1 MTSVPRKILATS
13 ALPYA
18 NGPIHLG
25 HLVEYIQTDIWTRFQ
40 RLRGHEAYY
49 VCAEDTHGTPI
60 MLKARDEGLTPESLI
75 EKIGNEHRRDFADF
89 NIAFDNYYTTH
100 SEENQ
105 HFSEFIFEQLKTK
118 GHIDA
123 RTITQAYDPVEKMF
137 LPDRFIRGTCPRC
150 GAEDQNG
157 DNCEVCGATYAP
169 TDLADAVS
177 VISGVTPVSRD
188 SEHYF
193 VRLSDFEPMLRDW
206 TGSGRL
212 QSEVV
217 NKLNEWFDI
226 GLQDWDISR
235 DAPYFGFEIPG
246 APGKYFYVWLDAPI
260 GYMAS
265 FRNFCNSSGVDFD
278 TFWAADAPAELYHFV
293 GKDILY
299 FHTLFWPAMLH
310 GAGFRTPTAVFTH
323 GFLTI
328 NGQKMS
334 KSRGTFIKARTYLN
348 HLDPDYLRYYFAAKL
363 NNRIEDIDFN
373 VEDFVV
379 RVNADLVGKV
389 VNIASRCAGFIEKRF
404 QGQLS
409 GTLHDPALTTKF
421 CEQHSAICQYFEN
434 REFSR
439 AIREIMALADLAN
452 QYIND
457 VKPWIIA
464 KDDTRADEL
473 QAVCTQGLNFF
484 RMLITWLAPVVPKLA
499 ERSGEFLGH
508 PITTENA
515 LDQVT
520 KPLLDH
526 QIGPFVRLL
535 DRIAIEDA
543 NAMMED
549 TQFMNEDEGNNS
561 MSKHLKGDPISAEI
575 TIDEFAK
582 VDLRVVRVNAAETV
596 EGADRLLKLTLD
608 LDGETREVFAG
619 IKSEYDPQTLVGRH
633 VVMVANL
640 APRKMRF
647 GVSNGMILAASGA
660 NDADGIFLLSP
671 DNGAESGMRVR

>member
-40 RLRGHEAYY
+40 RLRGHEVYY

-118 GHIDA
+118 GHIVT

-157 DNCEVCGATYAP
+157 DNCEVCGAAYAP

-177 VISGVTPVSRD
+177 VISGAAPVSRD

-217 NKLNEWFDI
+217 NKLNEWFDT

-246 APGKYFYVWLDAPI
+246 APGKYFYVWLDAPV

-363 NNRIEDIDFN
+363 NNRVEDIDFN

-404 QGQLS
+404 EGQLS
-409 GTLHDPALTTKF
+409 GTLPDPALTEKF

-464 KDDTRADEL
+464 KDGARADEL
-473 QAVCTQGLNFF
+473 QAVCTQGLNLF
-484 RMLITWLAPVVPKLA
+484 RMLVTWLAPVVPKLA
-499 ERSGEFLGH
+499 ARSGEFLRH

-515 LDQVT
+515 LEQVT

-535 DRIAIEDA
+535 DRIELKDA

-561 MSKHLKGDPISAEI
+561 KSKHLKGDPISPEI

-671 DNGAESGMRVR
+671 DDGAESGMRVR

>member
-40 RLRGHEAYY
+40 RLRGHEVYY

-118 GHIDA
+118 GHITT

-157 DNCEVCGATYAP
+157 DNCEVCGAAYAP

-177 VISGVTPVSRD
+177 VISGAAPVSRD

-217 NKLNEWFDI
+217 NKLNEWFDT

-363 NNRIEDIDFN
+363 NNRVEDIDFN

-404 QGQLS
+404 AGQLS
-409 GTLHDPALTTKF
+409 GTLPDPALTEKF

-464 KDDTRADEL
+464 KDGARADEL
-473 QAVCTQGLNFF
+473 QAVCTQGLNLF
-484 RMLITWLAPVVPKLA
+484 RMLVTWLAPVVPKLA
-499 ERSGEFLGH
+499 ARSGEFLRH
-508 PITTENA
+508 PITAENA
-515 LDQVT
+515 LEQVT

-535 DRIAIEDA
+535 DRIALEDA

-561 MSKHLKGDPISAEI
+561 KSKHLKGDPISPEI

-671 DNGAESGMRVR
+671 DDGAESGMRVR

>member
-40 RLRGHEAYY
+40 RLRGHEVYY

-118 GHIDA
+118 GHIA
-123 RTITQAYDPVEKMF
+123 TRTITQAYDPVEKMF

-157 DNCEVCGATYAP
+157 DNCEVCGAAYAP
-169 TDLADAVS
+169 TDLTDAVS
-177 VISGVTPVSRD
+177 VISGAAPVSRD

-217 NKLNEWFDI
+217 NKLNEWFDT

-363 NNRIEDIDFN
+363 NNRVEDIDFN

-404 QGQLS
+404 EGQLS
-409 GTLHDPALTTKF
+409 GTLPDPALTEKF

-439 AIREIMALADLAN
+439 AVREIMALADLAN

-464 KDDTRADEL
+464 KDGARADEL
-473 QAVCTQGLNFF
+473 QAVCTQGLNLF
-484 RMLITWLAPVVPKLA
+484 RMLVTWLAPVVPKLA
-499 ERSGEFLGH
+499 ERSGEFLRH
-508 PITTENA
+508 PISTENA
-515 LDQVT
+515 LEQVT

-526 QIGPFVRLL
+526 RIGPFVRLL
-535 DRIAIEDA
+535 DRIALEDA

-561 MSKHLKGDPISAEI
+561 KSKHLKGDPISPEI

-671 DNGAESGMRVR
+671 DDGAESGMRVR

>member
-473 QAVCTQGLNFF
+473 QAVCTQGLNLF

-535 DRIAIEDA
+535 DRIALEDA

-561 MSKHLKGDPISAEI
+561 MSKHLKDDPISAEI

-619 IKSEYDPQTLVGRH
+619 IKSEYDPKTLVGRH

-660 NDADGIFLLSP
+660 KDADGIFLLSP

>member
-1 MTSVPRKILATS
+1 MTAAPRTILATS

-25 HLVEYIQTDIWTRFQ
+25 HLVEYIQTDIWARFQ
-40 RLRGHEAYY
+40 RLNGHEAYY

-60 MLKARDEGLTPESLI
+60 MLKARADGITPEALI
-75 EKIGNEHRRDFADF
+75 QQVGDEHRRDFAGF
-89 NIAFDNYYTTH
+89 NIAFDHYYTTH
-100 SEENQ
+100 SPENRD
-105 HFSEFIFEQLKTK
+105 FSELIFNRLKEK
-118 GHIDA
+118 GHIEA
-123 RTITQAYDPVEKMF
+123 RTITQAYDPVEEMF
-137 LPDRFIRGTCPRC
+137 LPDRFIQGTCPRC
-150 GAEDQNG
+150 GATEQNG

-177 VISGVTPVSRD
+177 VISGATPVLRD

-193 VRLSDFEPMLRDW
+193 VRLSDFEPMLREW

-212 QSEVV
+212 QTEVV
-217 NKLNEWFDI
+217 NKLNEWFDA

-235 DAPYFGFEIPG
+235 DAPYFGFEIPD

-265 FRNFCNSSGVDFD
+265 FRNFCNTNGVDFD
-278 TFWAADAPAELYHFV
+278 TFWAPDASAELYHFV

-334 KSRGTFIKARTYLN
+334 KSRGTFITARTYLN

-363 NNRIEDIDFN
+363 NNRVEDLDFN
-373 VEDFVV
+373 VEDFVT

-389 VNIASRCAGFIEKRF
+389 VNIASRCSGFIEKHF

-409 GTLHDPALTTKF
+409 DVLPDLSLDTRF
-421 CEQHSAICQYFEN
+421 QEQHEVICQYFEN
-434 REFSR
+434 REYSR

-452 QYIND
+452 QFIND
-457 VKPWIIA
+457 HKPWIIA
-464 KDDTRADEL
+464 KDPNQRDQL
-473 QAVCTQGLNFF
+473 QAVCTQGLNLF
-484 RMLITWLAPVVPKLA
+484 RMLITWLAPVVPDLA
-499 ERSGEFLGH
+499 ERSAEFLRR
-508 PITTENA
+508 PIASADA
-515 LDQVT
+515 LRCI
-520 KPLLDH
+520 KEPLLNH
-526 QIGPFVRLL
+526 QIGPFSRLL
-535 DRIAIEDA
+535 DRINPDRAQ
-543 NAMMED
+543 AMMEE
-549 TQFMNEDEGNNS
+549 TQLMFDEPTRASAGR
-561 MSKHLKGDPISAEI
+561 HLHDDPLSPEIS
-575 TIDEFAK
+575 IDEFSK
-582 VDLRVVRVNAAETV
+582 VDLRVVSVQAAETV
-596 EGADRLLKLTLD
+596 EGADKLLKLTLD
-608 LDGETREVFAG
+608 LGGEIREVFAG
-619 IKSEYDPQTLVGRH
+619 IKSAYDPKTLVGRQ

-647 GVSNGMILAASGA
+647 GVSNGMILAASGVD
-660 NDADGIFLLSP
+660 DAGGIFLLSP
-671 DNGAESGMRVR
+671 DTGAEPGMRVR

>member
-373 VEDFVV
+373 VEDFVA

-473 QAVCTQGLNFF
+473 QAVCTQGLNLF

-535 DRIAIEDA
+535 DRIALEDA
-543 NAMMED
+543 NAMMAD

-561 MSKHLKGDPISAEI
+561 MSKHLKDDPISAEI

-660 NDADGIFLLSP
+660 EDADGIFLLSP

>member
-1 MTSVPRKILATS
+1 MTAAPRKILATS

-25 HLVEYIQTDIWTRFQ
+25 HLVEYIQTDIWARFQ
-40 RLRGHEAYY
+40 RLNGHEAYY

-60 MLKARDEGLTPESLI
+60 MLKARADGITPEALI
-75 EKIGNEHRRDFADF
+75 QQVGDEHRRDFAGF
-89 NIAFDNYYTTH
+89 NIAFDHYYTTH
-100 SEENQ
+100 SPENRD
-105 HFSEFIFEQLKTK
+105 FSELIFSRLKEK
-118 GHIDA
+118 GHIEV
-123 RTITQAYDPVEKMF
+123 RTITQAYDPVEEMF
-137 LPDRFIRGTCPRC
+137 LPDRFIQGTCPRC
-150 GAEDQNG
+150 GATEQNG

-177 VISGVTPVSRD
+177 VISGATPVLRD

-193 VRLSDFEPMLRDW
+193 VRLSDFEPMLREW

-212 QSEVV
+212 QTEVV
-217 NKLNEWFDI
+217 NKLNEWFDA

-235 DAPYFGFEIPG
+235 DAPYFGFEIPD

-265 FRNFCNSSGVDFD
+265 FRNFCNTNRVDFD
-278 TFWAADAPAELYHFV
+278 TFWAPDASAELYHFV

-334 KSRGTFIKARTYLN
+334 KSRGTFITAHTYLN

-363 NNRIEDIDFN
+363 NNRVEDLDFN
-373 VEDFVV
+373 VEDFVT

-389 VNIASRCAGFIEKRF
+389 VNIASRCSGFIEKHF

-409 GTLHDPALTTKF
+409 DVLPDLSLDAHF
-421 CEQHSAICQYFEN
+421 QEQHEVICQYFEN
-434 REFSR
+434 REYSR

-452 QYIND
+452 QFIND
-457 VKPWIIA
+457 HKPWIIA
-464 KDDTRADEL
+464 KEPDQRDEL
-473 QAVCTQGLNFF
+473 QAVCTQGLNLF
-484 RMLITWLAPVVPKLA
+484 RMLITWLAPVVPDLA
-499 ERSGEFLGH
+499 DRSAEFLRH
-508 PITTENA
+508 PIVSADA
-515 LDQVT
+515 LRCI
-520 KPLLDH
+520 KEPLLNH
-526 QIGPFVRLL
+526 QIGSFSRLL
-535 DRIAIEDA
+535 DRINPDHAQ
-543 NAMMED
+543 AMMEE
-549 TQFMNEDEGNNS
+549 TQLMFDEPTPASAGR
-561 MSKHLKGDPISAEI
+561 HLHDDPLSSEIS
-575 TIDEFAK
+575 IDEFSK
-582 VDLRVVRVNAAETV
+582 VDLRVVSVQAAETV
-596 EGADRLLKLTLD
+596 EGADKLLKLTLD
-608 LDGETREVFAG
+608 LGGETRQVFAG
-619 IKSEYDPQTLVGRH
+619 IKSAYDPKTLVGRQ

-647 GVSNGMILAASGA
+647 GVSNGMILAASGTD
-660 NDADGIFLLSP
+660 DAGGIFVLSP
-671 DNGAESGMRVR
+671 DTGAEPGMRVR

>member
-118 GHIDA
+118 GHIA
-123 RTITQAYDPVEKMF
+123 TRTITQAYDPVEKMF

-157 DNCEVCGATYAP
+157 DNCEVCGAAYAP

-177 VISGVTPVSRD
+177 VISGAAPVSRD

-217 NKLNEWFDI
+217 NKLNEWFDT

-334 KSRGTFIKARTYLN
+334 KSRGTFIRARTYLN

-363 NNRIEDIDFN
+363 NNRVEDIDFN

-404 QGQLS
+404 EGQLS
-409 GTLHDPALTTKF
+409 GTLPDPTLTEKF

-464 KDDTRADEL
+464 KDGARVDEL
-473 QAVCTQGLNFF
+473 QAVCTQGLNLF
-484 RMLITWLAPVVPKLA
+484 RMLVTWLAPVVPKLA
-499 ERSGEFLGH
+499 ERSGEFLRH

-515 LDQVT
+515 LEQVT

-535 DRIAIEDA
+535 DRIALEDA

-561 MSKHLKGDPISAEI
+561 KSKHLKGDPISPEI

-671 DNGAESGMRVR
+671 DDGAESGMRVR

>member
-40 RLRGHEAYY
+40 RLRGHEVYY

-118 GHIDA
+118 GHIA
-123 RTITQAYDPVEKMF
+123 TRTITQAYDPVEKMF

-157 DNCEVCGATYAP
+157 DNCEVCGAAYAP

-177 VISGVTPVSRD
+177 VISGAAPVSRD

-217 NKLNEWFDI
+217 NKLNEWFDT

-363 NNRIEDIDFN
+363 NNRVEDIDFN

-404 QGQLS
+404 EGQLS
-409 GTLHDPALTTKF
+409 GTLPDPALTEKF

-439 AIREIMALADLAN
+439 AVREIMALADLAN

-464 KDDTRADEL
+464 KDGARVDEL
-473 QAVCTQGLNFF
+473 QAVCTQGLNLF
-484 RMLITWLAPVVPKLA
+484 RMLVTWLAPVVPKLA
-499 ERSGEFLGH
+499 ERSGEFLRH
-508 PITTENA
+508 PITAENA
-515 LDQVT
+515 LEQVT

-535 DRIAIEDA
+535 DRIALEDA

-561 MSKHLKGDPISAEI
+561 MSKHLKGDPISPEI

-671 DNGAESGMRVR
+671 DDGAESGMRVR

>member
-118 GHIDA
+118 GHIA
-123 RTITQAYDPVEKMF
+123 TRTITQAYDPVEKMF

-157 DNCEVCGATYAP
+157 DNCEVCGAAYAP

-177 VISGVTPVSRD
+177 VISGAAPVSRD

-217 NKLNEWFDI
+217 NKLNEWFDT

-363 NNRIEDIDFN
+363 NNRVEDIDFN

-404 QGQLS
+404 EGQLS
-409 GTLHDPALTTKF
+409 GTLPDPALTEKF
-421 CEQHSAICQYFEN
+421 CEQHSTICQYFEN

-439 AIREIMALADLAN
+439 AVREIMALADLAN

-464 KDDTRADEL
+464 KDGARADEL
-473 QAVCTQGLNFF
+473 QAICTQGLNLF
-484 RMLITWLAPVVPKLA
+484 RMLVTWLAPVVPKLA
-499 ERSGEFLGH
+499 ERSGEFLRH

-515 LDQVT
+515 LEQVT

-526 QIGPFVRLL
+526 RIGPFVRLL
-535 DRIAIEDA
+535 DRIALEDA

-561 MSKHLKGDPISAEI
+561 MSKHLKGDPISPEI

-671 DNGAESGMRVR
+671 DDGAESGMRVR

>member
-118 GHIDA
+118 GHIA
-123 RTITQAYDPVEKMF
+123 TRTITQAYDPVEKMF

-157 DNCEVCGATYAP
+157 DNCEVCGAAYAP

-177 VISGVTPVSRD
+177 VISGAAPVSRD

-217 NKLNEWFDI
+217 NKLNEWFDT

-334 KSRGTFIKARTYLN
+334 KSRGTFIRARTYLN

-363 NNRIEDIDFN
+363 NNRVEDIDFN

-404 QGQLS
+404 EGQLS
-409 GTLHDPALTTKF
+409 GTLPDPALTEKF

-464 KDDTRADEL
+464 KDGARADEL
-473 QAVCTQGLNFF
+473 QAVCTQGLNLF
-484 RMLITWLAPVVPKLA
+484 RMLVTWLAPVVPKLA
-499 ERSGEFLGH
+499 ERSGEFLRH
-508 PITTENA
+508 PITAENA
-515 LDQVT
+515 LEQVT

-535 DRIAIEDA
+535 DRIALEDA

-549 TQFMNEDEGNNS
+549 TQFMNEDERNNS
-561 MSKHLKGDPISAEI
+561 KSKHLKGDPISPEI

-671 DNGAESGMRVR
+671 DDGAESGMRVR

>member
-40 RLRGHEAYY
+40 RLRGHEVYY

-118 GHIDA
+118 GHIA
-123 RTITQAYDPVEKMF
+123 TRTITQAYDPVEKMF

-157 DNCEVCGATYAP
+157 DNCEVCGAAYAP

-177 VISGVTPVSRD
+177 VISGAAPVSRD

-217 NKLNEWFDI
+217 NKLNEWFDT

-363 NNRIEDIDFN
+363 NNRVEDIDFN

-404 QGQLS
+404 EGQLS
-409 GTLHDPALTTKF
+409 GTLPDPALTEKF

-439 AIREIMALADLAN
+439 AVREIMALADLAN

-464 KDDTRADEL
+464 KDGARADEL
-473 QAVCTQGLNFF
+473 QAVCTQGLNLF
-484 RMLITWLAPVVPKLA
+484 RMLVTWLAPVVPKLA
-499 ERSGEFLGH
+499 ERSGEFLRH
-508 PITTENA
+508 PITAENA
-515 LDQVT
+515 LEQVT

-535 DRIAIEDA
+535 DRIALEDA

-561 MSKHLKGDPISAEI
+561 KSKHLKGDPISPEI

-671 DNGAESGMRVR
+671 DDGAESGMRVR

>member
-40 RLRGHEAYY
+40 RLRGHEVYY

-118 GHIDA
+118 GHIA
-123 RTITQAYDPVEKMF
+123 TRTITQAYDPVEKMF

-157 DNCEVCGATYAP
+157 DNCEVCGAAYAP

-177 VISGVTPVSRD
+177 VISGAAPVSRD

-217 NKLNEWFDI
+217 NKLNEWFDT

-363 NNRIEDIDFN
+363 NNRVEDIDFN

-404 QGQLS
+404 EGQLS
-409 GTLHDPALTTKF
+409 GTLPDPALTEKF

-439 AIREIMALADLAN
+439 AVREIMALADLAN

-464 KDDTRADEL
+464 KDGARVDEL
-473 QAVCTQGLNFF
+473 QAVCTQGLNLF
-484 RMLITWLAPVVPKLA
+484 RMLVTWLAPVVPKLA
-499 ERSGEFLGH
+499 ERSGEFLRH

-515 LDQVT
+515 LEQVT

-535 DRIAIEDA
+535 DRIALEDA

-561 MSKHLKGDPISAEI
+561 KSKHLKGDPISPEI

-671 DNGAESGMRVR
+671 DDGAESGMRVR

>member
-40 RLRGHEAYY
+40 RLRGHEVYY

-118 GHIDA
+118 GHIA
-123 RTITQAYDPVEKMF
+123 TRTITQAYDPVEKMF

-157 DNCEVCGATYAP
+157 DNCEVCGAAYAP

-177 VISGVTPVSRD
+177 VISGAAPVSRD

-217 NKLNEWFDI
+217 NKLNEWFDT

-363 NNRIEDIDFN
+363 NNRVEDIDFN

-404 QGQLS
+404 EGQLS
-409 GTLHDPALTTKF
+409 GTLPDPTLTEKF

-464 KDDTRADEL
+464 KDGARADEL
-473 QAVCTQGLNFF
+473 QAVCTQGLNLF
-484 RMLITWLAPVVPKLA
+484 RMLVTWLAPVVPKLA
-499 ERSGEFLGH
+499 ERSGEFLRH

-515 LDQVT
+515 LEQVT

-526 QIGPFVRLL
+526 RIGPFVRLL
-535 DRIAIEDA
+535 DRIALEDA

-561 MSKHLKGDPISAEI
+561 KSKHLKGDPISPEI

-671 DNGAESGMRVR
+671 DDGAESGMRVR

>member
-105 HFSEFIFEQLKTK
+105 HFSELIFEQLKTK

-217 NKLNEWFDI
+217 NKLNEWFDT

-278 TFWAADAPAELYHFV
+278 TFWAADASAELYHFV

-363 NNRIEDIDFN
+363 NNRVEDIDFN

-409 GTLHDPALTTKF
+409 GTLPDPALTTKF
-421 CEQHSAICQYFEN
+421 CEQHTAICQYFEN

-473 QAVCTQGLNFF
+473 QAVCTQGLNLF
-484 RMLITWLAPVVPKLA
+484 RMLVTWLAPVVPKLA
-499 ERSGEFLGH
+499 ERSGEFLRH

-520 KPLLDH
+520 EPLLDH

-535 DRIAIEDA
+535 DRIALEDA

-561 MSKHLKGDPISAEI
+561 MSKHLEDDPISAEI

-660 NDADGIFLLSP
+660 NDADGIFILSP

>member
-123 RTITQAYDPVEKMF
+123 RSITQAYDPVEKMF

-473 QAVCTQGLNFF
+473 QAVCTQGLNLF

-535 DRIAIEDA
+535 DRIALEDA

-561 MSKHLKGDPISAEI
+561 MSKHLKDDPISAEI

-660 NDADGIFLLSP
+660 EDADGIFLLSP

>member
-217 NKLNEWFDI
+217 NKLNEWFDT

-409 GTLHDPALTTKF
+409 GTLHDPALTMKF

-473 QAVCTQGLNFF
+473 QAVCTQGLNLF

-535 DRIAIEDA
+535 DRIALEDA

-561 MSKHLKGDPISAEI
+561 MSKHLKDDPISAEI

>member
-40 RLRGHEAYY
+40 RLRGHEVYY

-118 GHIDA
+118 GHIA
-123 RTITQAYDPVEKMF
+123 TRTITQAYDPVEKMF

-157 DNCEVCGATYAP
+157 DNCEVCGAAYAP

-177 VISGVTPVSRD
+177 VISGAAPVSRD

-217 NKLNEWFDI
+217 NKLNEWFDT

-334 KSRGTFIKARTYLN
+334 KSRGTFIRARTYLN

-363 NNRIEDIDFN
+363 NNRVEDIDFN

-404 QGQLS
+404 EGQLS
-409 GTLHDPALTTKF
+409 GTLPDPALTEKF

-439 AIREIMALADLAN
+439 AVREIMALADLAN

-464 KDDTRADEL
+464 KDGARVDEL
-473 QAVCTQGLNFF
+473 QAVCTQGLNLF
-484 RMLITWLAPVVPKLA
+484 RMLVTWLAPVVPKLA
-499 ERSGEFLGH
+499 ERSGEFLRH
-508 PITTENA
+508 PITAENA
-515 LDQVT
+515 LEQVT

-535 DRIAIEDA
+535 DRIALEDA

-561 MSKHLKGDPISAEI
+561 MSKHLKGDPISPEI

-671 DNGAESGMRVR
+671 DDGAESGMRVR

>member
-118 GHIDA
+118 GHIA
-123 RTITQAYDPVEKMF
+123 TRTITQAYDPVEKMF

-157 DNCEVCGATYAP
+157 DNCEVCGAAYAP

-177 VISGVTPVSRD
+177 VISGAAPVSRD

-217 NKLNEWFDI
+217 NKLNEWFDT

-363 NNRIEDIDFN
+363 NNRVEDIDFN

-404 QGQLS
+404 EGQLS
-409 GTLHDPALTTKF
+409 GTLPDPALTEKF

-439 AIREIMALADLAN
+439 AVREIMALADLAN

-464 KDDTRADEL
+464 KDGARVDEL
-473 QAVCTQGLNFF
+473 QAVCTQGLNLF
-484 RMLITWLAPVVPKLA
+484 RMLVTWLAPVVPKLA
-499 ERSGEFLGH
+499 ERSGEFLRL
-508 PITTENA
+508 PITAENA
-515 LDQVT
+515 LEQVT

-535 DRIAIEDA
+535 DRIALEDA

-561 MSKHLKGDPISAEI
+561 MSKHLKGDPISPEI

-671 DNGAESGMRVR
+671 DDGAESGMRVR

>member
-118 GHIDA
+118 GHIA
-123 RTITQAYDPVEKMF
+123 TRTITQAYDPVEKMF

-157 DNCEVCGATYAP
+157 DNCEVCGAAYAP

-177 VISGVTPVSRD
+177 VISGAAPVSRD

-217 NKLNEWFDI
+217 NKLNEWFDT

-363 NNRIEDIDFN
+363 NNRVEDIDFN

-404 QGQLS
+404 EGQLS
-409 GTLHDPALTTKF
+409 GTLPDPALTEKF

-464 KDDTRADEL
+464 KDGARADEL
-473 QAVCTQGLNFF
+473 QAVCTQGLNLF
-484 RMLITWLAPVVPKLA
+484 RMLVTWLAPVVPKLA
-499 ERSGEFLGH
+499 ARSGEFLRH

-515 LDQVT
+515 LEQVT

-535 DRIAIEDA
+535 DRIELKDA

-561 MSKHLKGDPISAEI
+561 KSKHLKGDPISPEI

-671 DNGAESGMRVR
+671 DDGAESGMRVR

>member
-464 KDDTRADEL
+464 KHDTRADEL

-535 DRIAIEDA
+535 DRIALEDA
-543 NAMMED
+543 NAMMAD

-561 MSKHLKGDPISAEI
+561 MSKHLKDDPISAEI